1 MFSAKVL
8 HILNTFIIFAKSVAY
23 TQHFYCFCKS
33 VAYMKQILL
42 ERQGYSERIENMFGK
57 GMINEDV
64 GICFLHISRHLHF

>member
-1 MFSAKVL
+1 MRSFVLPQHTVLLNPKVL
-8 HILNTFIIFAKSVAY
+8 NIRNTLNV
-23 TQHFYCFCKS
+23 FYKS

-64 GICFLHISRHLHF
+64 GICFLHISRHLYF

>member
-8 HILNTFIIFAKSVAY
+8 RILNTLNV
-23 TQHFYCFCKS
+23 FCKS